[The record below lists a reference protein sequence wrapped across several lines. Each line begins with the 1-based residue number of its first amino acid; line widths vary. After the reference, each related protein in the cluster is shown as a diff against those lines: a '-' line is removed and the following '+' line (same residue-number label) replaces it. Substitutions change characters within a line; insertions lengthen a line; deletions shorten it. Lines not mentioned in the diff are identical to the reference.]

1 MQWYLMIFLLMGV
14 IMATLVYA
22 QERERTAGDLYI
34 RDLPNGAKLIVKQR
48 SDTSA
53 VALHV
58 WFRVGSVYEK
68 HDEKGMAHFLEH
80 MLFNGSEKYRYGEM
94 DLIIENLGGNINA
107 GTSKDFTYYHIEI
120 AKPYWKQA
128 LEVLYQLTM
137 KPLLDEKMIEKE
149 KPIVI
154 EELRRGKDNPTTVL
168 WETFE
173 KTAYKVSPYRFPVI
187 GFEETISRFTRQALL
202 NFYRNFYQPRNMA
215 VVVVGN
221 VDPSEV
227 ERFVEKTFGKVEGRK
242 VPKVQIP
249 SEPDRLENRF
259 VKITDPRVQK
269 AYWIIAW
276 NAPPAGKTD
285 YYSMVI
291 FDEII
296 GDGRTSVF
304 YRELKEKGIVYS
316 FFTGDL
322 GRPRDNLYVI
332 SATFDPA
339 RYEEVKEKVLEILT
353 MTYENLSQQDVS
365 LAKNKAINSR
375 IFEQEKVEGEAHDI
389 GYSYTVLKNLDFYR
403 YYENN
408 LSRVRRVD
416 VMRFFERYIK
426 DKTYVE
432 VLMVPREKK

>member
-1 MQWYLMIFLLMGV
+1 MQWYLITLLLMGV
-14 IMATLVYA
+14 IMTGVILAQASEKA
-22 QERERTAGDLYI
+22 QEELYI
-34 RDLPNGAKLIVKQR
+34 RDLPNGAKLIVKR
-48 SDTSA
+48 REDTSA

-94 DLIIENLGGNINA
+94 DMIIESLGGNINA

-137 KPLLDEKMIEKE
+137 KPLLDEGMIEKE

-187 GFEETISRFTRQALL
+187 GFEETISRFTRESLL
-202 NFYRNFYQPRNMA
+202 NFYRSFYQPRNMA
-215 VVVVGN
+215 IVVVGN
-221 VDPSEV
+221 VDPVEV
-227 ERFVEKTFGKVEGRK
+227 ERFVRKTFGKVEGRK
-242 VPKVQIP
+242 VPRVQIP
-249 SEPDRLENRF
+249 SEPDRIESRS
-259 VKITDPRVQK
+259 VTITDPRIQK
-269 AYWIIAW
+269 AYWVIGW
-276 NAPPAGKTD
+276 NAPAVGKTD

-291 FDEII
+291 FDEIL

-322 GRPRDNLYVI
+322 GRPRDNMYII
-332 SATFDPA
+332 SATFDPE
-339 RYEEVKEKVLEILT
+339 RYEEVKEKVFEILR
-353 MTYENLSQQDVS
+353 MTYENMSQEDVN
-365 LAKNKAINSR
+365 LAKLKAINSR
-375 IFEQEKVEGEAHDI
+375 IFEQEKVESEAHDI
-389 GYSYTVLKNLDFYR
+389 GYSYTVIKNLDFYR
-403 YYENN
+403 FYENN

-416 VMRFFERYIK
+416 VMRFYERYLK

-432 VLMVPREKK
+432 VLMIPKEEK